1 MNKFLTTAAI
11 FVTLT
16 TSAVADPVTDFFD
29 GIFGGHS
36 PPQATRTRGRNEH
49 RRSVQVSNGNDND
62 WYSNWTNRQPDR
74 RGNSLVASFYGHG
87 EHLSRHTASGA
98 VFNPHAFTAAHR
110 TFPFGTVLHVCHR
123 GCVNVTINDRGPFVR
138 GRSLDLSY
146 GAARAIG
153 MGSTSSVTVQRL
165 N

>member
-1 MNKFLTTAAI
+1 
-11 FVTLT
+11 
-16 TSAVADPVTDFFD
+16 
-29 GIFGGHS
+29 
-36 PPQATRTRGRNEH
+36 
-49 RRSVQVSNGNDND
+49 
-62 WYSNWTNRQPDR
+62 
-74 RGNSLVASFYGHG
+74 LVASFYGHG

-98 VFNPHAFTAAHR
+98 LFNPHAMTAAHR
-110 TFPFGTVLHVCHR
+110 SFPFGTVLRVCHR

-153 MGSTSSVTVQRL
+153 MGSTSSVHVERL